1 MEFTTKEMS
10 YDASSGEGRIFAR
23 EFAPADRKAVRGIL
37 QIAHGMAEHSL
48 RYESF
53 AKYLVS
59 KGFAVCANDHAGHG
73 KSVVDEESYGYF
85 GPGGYLNLVKDMD
98 KLRRMIQEDYSQV
111 PYMIMGHS
119 MGSFLVRRY
128 LSDYGE
134 GVSAAVICGT
144 SAGFSPAVMK
154 TGLAYAD
161 KIVAKKGPKAHD
173 DRMKKLTVGGYN
185 HSFQP
190 ARTEYDWLSRDEA
203 QVDLYNQDPLCGFDF
218 TVSGYRD
225 LVRLLFDVN
234 KPQWFRS
241 VPDLPILMVSGA
253 QDPVG
258 DFGKGVR
265 KVYRRLLKTGHD
277 VQLILYPGGRHEIL
291 NETNRDQVYKDIAG
305 FLFEVTEKR

>member
-1 MEFTTKEMS
+1 MEYTTKEMS

-23 EFAPADRKAVRGIL
+23 GFAPADKNAVRGIL

-53 AKYLVS
+53 AKYLVA
-59 KGFAVCANDHAGHG
+59 KGFVVCVNDHAGHG
-73 KSVVDEESYGYF
+73 KSAVDEESFGYF
-85 GPGGYLNLVKDMD
+85 GPGGYQNLVKDMN
-98 KLRRMIQEDYSQV
+98 KLRRIIQEDFPSA
-111 PYMIMGHS
+111 PYMLMGHS
-119 MGSFLVRRY
+119 MGSFLARRY

-134 GVSAAVICGT
+134 GVSAAVLCGT

-154 TGLAYAD
+154 MGLAYANR
-161 KIVAKKGPKAHD
+161 IVMKKGPKAHD
-173 DRMKKLTVGGYN
+173 DHLKKLTTGGYN
-185 HSFQP
+185 RSFQP
-190 ARTEYDWLSRDEA
+190 ARTENDWLSRDEA

-225 LVRLLFDVN
+225 LVTLLFDVN

-241 VPDLPILMVSGA
+241 VPTDFPILMVSGD

-265 KVYRRLLKTGHD
+265 KVYHRLVKTGHD
-277 VQLILYPGGRHEIL
+277 VKLILYPGGRHEIL
-291 NETNRDQVYKDIAG
+291 NETNREQVYEDIAS
-305 FLFEVTEKR
+305 FLLKATD